1 MVFSGAPTEKPCS
14 LDCAIKHSYPSSL
27 PMLPALKGTS
37 SRCGGAV
44 CMQEVCMCTCVC
56 AHALCAHRLLTG
68 HLQQLLGGTSTAVI
82 QHLAA
87 HESISHTH
95 FLYTEMFHLSSLKT
109 FTMLSKCPL
118 WWKWWQYFLCVLILL
133 SLRSYGAAENSPVRM
148 KVQPWEILHSNHFEL
163 WTTPGLLLFFLAV
176 M

>member
-1 MVFSGAPTEKPCS
+1 MMFSGAPTEKPCS

-56 AHALCAHRLLTG
+56 AHALCAHRLFTG

-87 HESISHTH
+87 HFWAHTH

-133 SLRSYGAAENSPVRM
+133 SVRSYGAAENSPVRM

-163 WTTPGLLLFFLAV
+163 WTTSGLLLFFLAV